1 LFAGF
6 QIALAQP
13 IRQDDVVIVEGEWGR
28 IEEITLTYVVVH
40 IWDDRRMVL
49 PLSYF
54 IQKPFQ
60 NWTRASAQLLGS
72 VFVWVDYSFPV
83 EEGRKALKAIIETN
97 PLWDKRFWNLQVSD
111 ASEKTMQL
119 RILAT
124 SADSSK
130 SWDLRCKIR
139 EDFIAYIQQNHPAS
153 LPRVRAELA
162 GQPNG
167 SPAPI
172 AVPKT

>member
-1 LFAGF
+1 MA
-6 QIALAQP
+6 A
-13 IRQDDVVIVEGEWGR
+13 R

-40 IWDDRRMVL
+40 IWDDRRLIL
-49 PLSYF
+49 PLNYF

-72 VFVWVDYSFPV
+72 IFVWVDYTFPV
-83 EEGRKALKAIIETN
+83 EEGRQALKAIIETN

-111 ASEKTMQL
+111 ATESTMQL

-139 EDFIAYIQQNHPAS
+139 EDFIAYIKSTHPQS
-153 LPRVRAELA
+153 LPRMRTGLEQKIDRVEVK
-162 GQPNG
+162 P
-167 SPAPI
+167 
-172 AVPKT
+172 